1 MDIVNKTLVIPA
13 QQLAAETE
21 RHTAQ
26 KKRARISH
34 DDVDRR
40 AEEAEEEEEEEEGAP
55 PASRKPPSTRTG
67 LFCSAGVVGVIET
80 MARSRA
86 QEKKSKEEKREQ
98 AEQGK
103 VESIQKHAAVWE
115 ELTTSLRTEETDAS
129 ALVKFEAMSG
139 PTLKSLMAHLDAT
152 GKAPVTATKRE
163 KLSRVEAKLPADLQL
178 RLRNARTAALAASQV
193 EQKLEADELTNQL
206 QADSPAQAFR
216 LFCRV
221 KAPQLR
227 NVLRYLT
234 SVSLTALTAD
244 ADLAEKV
251 RESLG
256 QILQQRL
263 SEGERAVAE
272 EVKKKEDKDK
282 QTVMDTTSALSEEE
296 DARAHLLGMTSR
308 GRRHTGEAHDGLHPA
323 SAPRALAPA
332 AALRREQGGFGD
344 WVARPRPVHEVARS
358 SRLACAIGSGGGTV
372 HGGHDQPLRSRDPPA
387 NTARL
392 ARVRREPRKPTRS
405 LSGQPA
411 GGSLFG
417 AR

>member
-1 MDIVNKTLVIPA
+1 LRRVQVNGEVVQLAFSAIVMDIVNKTLVIPA

-21 RHTAQ
+21 RNTAQ

-40 AEEAEEEEEEEEGAP
+40 AEEAEEEEEEEGAP

-67 LFCSAGVVGVIET
+67 LFCSAGVLGVIEA

-98 AEQGK
+98 AEQDK

-216 LFCRV
+216 LFSRL
-221 KAPQLR
+221 KASQLR

-296 DARAHLLGMTSR
+296 DARAHLLGK
-308 GRRHTGEAHDGLHPA
+308 HTTVSTLRLLRAHWRLPPLSGANKEVLVTGLLAHDPFMK
-323 SAPRALAPA
+323 SLAPA
-332 AALRREQGGFGD
+332 ASHVPSEAAEAQST
-344 WVARPRPVHEVARS
+344 VATTSRSGRATRPP
-358 SRLACAIGSGGGTV
+358 T
-372 HGGHDQPLRSRDPPA
+372 PRD
-387 NTARL
+387 
-392 ARVRREPRKPTRS
+392 
-405 LSGQPA
+405 
-411 GGSLFG
+411 
-417 AR
+417 